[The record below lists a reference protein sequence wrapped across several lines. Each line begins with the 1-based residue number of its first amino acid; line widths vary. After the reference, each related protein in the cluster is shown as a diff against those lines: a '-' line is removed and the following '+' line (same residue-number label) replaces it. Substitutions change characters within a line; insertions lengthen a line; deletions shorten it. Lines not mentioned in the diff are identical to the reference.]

1 MPDLH
6 ATWRPRHNPWLV
18 GLTVTLATFMEV
30 LDTSIANVAL
40 PHIAGGLS
48 ASQEEATWVLTSY
61 LVSNAVVLPISAW
74 IASRV
79 GRKRFYMTCVLLFTI
94 SSFLCGFAPNLGSLI
109 FFRVLQGIGGGGLAP
124 SEQAI
129 LADTFEPRQ
138 RGMGFAMYGL
148 AVVFAPAIGPTLG
161 GYIVDHTSWRW
172 IFYINVPV
180 GIVSMFLTAMMVEDP
195 PWLEEEKK
203 QSRNVT
209 VDWLGLGLVAVAFG
223 SLQVILDKGQ
233 QDDWFASPFIVVF
246 TLAMVI
252 AMASMVVWEWVHPN
266 PVVNFRLFKNRNFA
280 ASATLMFTLGATL
293 YGTTVLIPQFA
304 QTLMGYNAERA
315 GLLLSPGA
323 LVTMAMMPLVG
334 FLVSRVPAKFL
345 IALGFGML
353 SLALWRMTTLNLN
366 LDPKHLTLFRVYQ
379 ASALAFLFVP
389 INIVAY
395 IGISRE
401 QNNQVSGLMNLA
413 RNRGQRGDCLRGDHP
428 RPPLADLP
436 EPAGR
441 PAERVQPH
449 PAREAAGDAAWALS
463 RRSGRGPEPRLRQ
476 RLRHGAAAGGGAF
489 LRADHRDPRGHHR
502 DLRAADPPA
511 GEAEQAGRRSGRG
524 ALSAAAARSYVL
536 RGPSEVDRSV
546 APSAAP
552 ENGGRRGARC
562 RSARR
567 PRIPP
572 GRRA

>member
-1 MPDLH
+1 MPAEAHPDVN
-6 ATWRPRHNPWLV
+6 WRPSHSPWLV

-48 ASQEEATWVLTSY
+48 ASQDEATWVLTSY
-61 LVSNAVVLPISAW
+61 LVANAVVLPISAW
-74 IASRV
+74 VSSRV
-79 GRKRFYMTCVLLFTI
+79 GRKRFYMSCVVLFTI
-94 SSFLCGFAPNLGSLI
+94 SSFLCGFAPNLHSLI

-124 SEQAI
+124 SEQGI

-161 GYIVDHTSWRW
+161 GYIVDHVSWRW

-233 QDDWFASPFIVVF
+233 QHDWFASPFIVVF

-413 RNRGQRGDCLRGDHP
+413 RNIGGSVGIAFVVTT
-428 RPPLADLP
+428 LARRAQTYQNQLVDRLSGSNP
-436 EPAGR
+436 ILQERLQAMQHGLSPAG
-441 PAERVQPH
+441 PAEALNRAYASVYATVQQQ
-449 PAREAAGDAAWALS
+449 AAVLS
-463 RRSGRGPEPRLRQ
+463 YVRIIEILAVITAIFVPLILLLVKRNKP
-476 RLRHGAAAGGGAF
+476 GGA
-489 LRADHRDPRGHHR
+489 
-502 DLRAADPPA
+502 PA
-511 GEAEQAGRRSGRG
+511 GAH
-524 ALSAAAARSYVL
+524 
-536 RGPSEVDRSV
+536 
-546 APSAAP
+546 
-552 ENGGRRGARC
+552 
-562 RSARR
+562 
-567 PRIPP
+567 
-572 GRRA
+572 